1 MVETVTLDTDSV
13 KRYTASIFIV
23 ERRPVMER
31 KETAQRVPIRELVRY
46 YLRLGL
52 LGFGGPVAL
61 VGQMERELVG
71 DKKWLTK
78 DEMREGIAV
87 CQSLPGPLAIQVG
100 IWISY
105 IRGGFWGAW
114 AGGWA
119 FILPNFLIVATLGAL
134 YVRFEG
140 LPAVAHIFYGVSP
153 AVIALI
159 LHSCYR
165 LTKLGM
171 KDWLEWVLAAAAFV
185 ITVAVR
191 AEVALVFIGCGLV
204 GVLYYGSLFRAR
216 NAASSTTS
224 LLAAVPLVATGAAP
238 ASFGALLGKLLTFF
252 LKAGS
257 LTFGSGLV
265 IVPFLEKGLVQQ
277 TGWLNEREFLV
288 AVAMGMMS
296 PGPVVITATFVGYL
310 VAARYGASLLD
321 GFWGSLTSTVGIFMP
336 SFLLVLIVAPI
347 LVRYRTNPNV
357 RGFVKGAYA
366 AAIGTILGACVLL
379 GKIAIGDW
387 LTAAVALASL
397 VVLFRWK
404 VSNPLLVA
412 ATAIIGL
419 IAFPLLKPDWVFV
432 K

>member
-1 MVETVTLDTDSV
+1 MTIESEK
-13 KRYTASIFIV
+13 KRD
-23 ERRPVMER
+23 
-31 KETAQRVPIRELVRY
+31 RVPIRELIRY
-46 YLRLGL
+46 FLRLGL

-71 DKKWLTK
+71 DKNWVTK
-78 DEMREGIAV
+78 DEMREGVAV

-119 FILPNFLIVATLGAL
+119 FILPNFVIVATIGAL
-134 YVRFEG
+134 YVYFGG
-140 LPAVAHIFYGVSP
+140 LSPVRAIFYGVSP

-171 KDWLEWVLAAAAFV
+171 KDWIEWALAAAAFA
-185 ITVAVR
+185 ITVAIQ
-191 AEVALVFIGCGLV
+191 AEVAFVFIGCGIV
-204 GVLYYGSLFRAR
+204 GLLYYGSLLRAR
-216 NAASSTTS
+216 AAAPTMRSFVFG
-224 LLAAVPLVATGAAP
+224 LPLAVTGAAP
-238 ASFGALLGKLLTFF
+238 TTLGKILGPLLVFF

-277 TGWLNEREFLV
+277 MQWLNERDFLV
-288 AVAMGMMS
+288 AVAIGMIS

-310 VAARYGASLLD
+310 VAARLGGSLLD
-321 GFWGSLTSTVGIFMP
+321 GFLGSLTATVGIFLP
-336 SFLLVLIVAPI
+336 SFLFILIVAPI
-347 LVRYRTNPNV
+347 MMRYRENPNV
-357 RGFVKGAYA
+357 QGFIKGAYA

-387 LTAAVALASL
+387 LTALVAVSSL

-419 IAFPLLKPDWVFV
+419 IAFPLLRPAWVFV

>member
-1 MVETVTLDTDSV
+1 MAAEPTTG
-13 KRYTASIFIV
+13 RI
-23 ERRPVMER
+23 
-31 KETAQRVPIRELVRY
+31 PIRDLVRY
-46 YLRLGL
+46 YLRLGV

-71 DKKWLTK
+71 EKKWLTK
-78 DEMREGIAV
+78 EEMREGIAV

-119 FILPNFLIVATLGAL
+119 FILPNFIIVTALGAL

-140 LPAVAHIFYGVSP
+140 LPAVAAIFYGVSP

-171 KDWLEWVLAAAAFV
+171 KDWLEWALAAAAFA

-191 AEVALVFIGCGLV
+191 AEVALVFIGCGIV
-204 GVLYYGSLFRAR
+204 GLLYYGSLFRGFR
-216 NAASSTTS
+216 VGSTTS
-224 LLAAVPLVATGAAP
+224 LMVGVPLVASGVP
-238 ASFGALLGKLLTFF
+238 EGSFGALLGKLLVFF

-277 TGWLNEREFLV
+277 TGWLSEREFLV
-288 AVAMGMMS
+288 AVAMGMIS

-310 VAARYGASLLD
+310 VAAQRAGSLL
-321 GFWGSLTSTVGIFMP
+321 GGLWGSLASTIGIFLP
-336 SFLLVLIVAPI
+336 SFLLILIVAPI
-347 LVRYRTNPNV
+347 LVRYRQNPNV
-357 RGFVKGAYA
+357 QGFIKGAYA

-387 LTAAVALASL
+387 LTALVALGSL

-419 IAFPLLKPDWVFV
+419 IAFPLLKPEWVFV

>member
-1 MVETVTLDTDSV
+1 MDTDH
-13 KRYTASIFIV
+13 A
-23 ERRPVMER
+23 P
-31 KETAQRVPIRELVRY
+31 ARVPIRQLVLY
-46 YLRLGL
+46 FLRLGL

-61 VGQMERELVG
+61 VGQMERELVA
-71 DKKWLTK
+71 DRKWVTR

-100 IWISY
+100 IWLSY

-119 FILPNFLIVATLGAL
+119 FILPNFVIVAALAAL
-134 YVRFEG
+134 YVHFGG
-140 LPAVAHIFYGVSP
+140 LSAVSAIFYGVSP

-171 KDWLEWVLAAAAFV
+171 KDAVEWVLAAAAFV
-185 ITVAVR
+185 ITVAVQ
-191 AEVALVFIGCGLV
+191 AEVALVFVACGIV
-204 GVLYYGSLFRAR
+204 GLAYYGSLFRAR
-216 NAASSTTS
+216 STASTS
-224 LLAAVPLVATGAAP
+224 ALLLAVPLVVTAP
-238 ASFGALLGKLLTFF
+238 QVSLAKLLTFF

-277 TGWLNEREFLV
+277 TGWLKEREFLV
-288 AVAMGMMS
+288 AVAMGMIS

-310 VAARYGASLLD
+310 VAGFSGALVATL
-321 GFWGSLTSTVGIFMP
+321 GIFLP

-347 LVRYRTNPNV
+347 LVRYRANANV
-357 RGFVKGAYA
+357 QGFVRGAYA

-387 LTAAVALASL
+387 LTVLVALASL
-397 VVLFRWK
+397 AVLYRWK
-404 VSNPLLVA
+404 VSNPLLILGA
-412 ATAIIGL
+412 AIVGL
-419 IAFPLLKPDWVFV
+419 VAFPLLRPEWVFV

>member
-1 MVETVTLDTDSV
+1 
-13 KRYTASIFIV
+13 
-23 ERRPVMER
+23 MEA
-31 KETAQRVPIRELVRY
+31 EQTSHRVPIRELVRY

-71 DKKWLTK
+71 EKKWVTK
-78 DEMREGIAV
+78 EEMREGIAV

-119 FILPNFLIVATLGAL
+119 FILPNFIIVATLGAL
-134 YVRFEG
+134 YVHFGG
-140 LPAVAHIFYGVSP
+140 LPWVTAIFYGVSP

-171 KDWLEWVLAAAAFV
+171 KDWLEWTLAAAAFA

-191 AEVALVFIGCGLV
+191 AEVALVFIACGVV
-204 GVLYYGSLFRAR
+204 GLLYYGSLFRAR
-216 NAASSTTS
+216 KTTSTTTS
-224 LLAAVPLVATGAAP
+224 LMLGVPLVAASPDTLGAI
-238 ASFGALLGKLLTFF
+238 LGKLLTFF

-257 LTFGSGLV
+257 LTFGSCLV

-277 TGWLNEREFLV
+277 TGWLSEREFLV
-288 AVAMGMMS
+288 AVAMGMIS

-310 VAARYGASLLD
+310 VAARLGGSLVD
-321 GFWGSLTSTVGIFMP
+321 GFWGSLVSTLGIFLP

-357 RGFVKGAYA
+357 QGFIRGAYA

-379 GKIAIGDW
+379 GRIAIGDW
-387 LTAAVALASL
+387 LTALIALASL

-412 ATAIIGL
+412 ATAMIGL
-419 IAFPLLKPDWVFV
+419 IAFPLLQPTWVFV

>member
-1 MVETVTLDTDSV
+1 MEAE
-13 KRYTASIFIV
+13 AS
-23 ERRPVMER
+23 R
-31 KETAQRVPIRELVRY
+31 RVPIRDLVRY
-46 YLRLGL
+46 FLRLGL

-100 IWISY
+100 IWVSY

-114 AGGWA
+114 AGGWS
-119 FILPNFLIVATLGAL
+119 FILPNFIIVCALGAL
-134 YVRFEG
+134 YVYYGG
-140 LPAVAHIFYGVSP
+140 LSPVKAIFYGVSP

-171 KDWLEWVLAAAAFV
+171 KDWLEWALAAAAFV
-185 ITVAVR
+185 ITVAVQ
-191 AEVALVFIGCGLV
+191 AEVALVFIGCGVV
-204 GVLYYGSLFRAR
+204 GLLYYGSLFRGR
-216 NAASSTTS
+216 ASASTTRVF
-224 LLAAVPLVATGAAP
+224 LFGVPLAVAGAAP
-238 ASFGALLGKLLTFF
+238 SSVATLLGQLLAFF

-277 TGWLNEREFLV
+277 MHWLNERDFLV
-288 AVAMGMMS
+288 AVAIGMIS

-310 VAARYGASLLD
+310 VAARLGGSLLD
-321 GFWGSLTSTVGIFMP
+321 GFWGSLVSTIGIFLP
-336 SFLLVLIVAPI
+336 SFLLILIVAPI
-347 LVRYRTNPNV
+347 LVRYRANPNIQ
-357 RGFVKGAYA
+357 GFIKGAYA

-387 LTAAVALASL
+387 LTALVAAGSL
-397 VVLFRWK
+397 IVLFRWK

-419 IAFPLLKPDWVFV
+419 IAFPLLKPEWVFV